1 MLAPIELDDLLWQRI
16 GVFIRRTPYER
27 IGKPVLDRVVAL
39 LLLILLSPVLAA
51 ALLWVRPQI
60 GPGGAFFRQQRI
72 GLGGRP
78 FTIYKVRTMQ
88 VDRRLGAGGYG
99 GPDRRSEHKTAA
111 DPRHTPRGTLLR
123 RLSID
128 ELPQL
133 WNVVRGDMSL
143 VGPRPELA
151 ELVERHRLHGHPRHR
166 VKPGLTGP
174 WQVSPDRSEPLVLH
188 LARDVA
194 YLTRITFWGDA
205 AILARTVLA
214 VARGA
219 GR

>member
-1 MLAPIELDDLLWQRI
+1 MLPERTDGKDVAAHRSNLSAVSFAPGSGSDSAGEELEPAGDAAGAARTVLAPIELDDLLWQRI

-99 GPDRRSEHKTAA
+99 GPDRRSE
-111 DPRHTPRGTLLR
+111 
-123 RLSID
+123 
-128 ELPQL
+128 
-133 WNVVRGDMSL
+133 
-143 VGPRPELA
+143 
-151 ELVERHRLHGHPRHR
+151 
-166 VKPGLTGP
+166 
-174 WQVSPDRSEPLVLH
+174 
-188 LARDVA
+188 
-194 YLTRITFWGDA
+194 
-205 AILARTVLA
+205 
-214 VARGA
+214 
-219 GR
+219 